1 MFLEYFN
8 RDLFH
13 YFTPID
19 GGLTATPDAIK
30 QAYHRLAIKHHPD
43 KNPDDPTAADRFKVA
58 AAAYEVLGDERRR
71 ASYDAPPLDLISIVA
86 DVFR

>member
-1 MFLEYFN
+1 MT
-8 RDLFH
+8 H
-13 YFTPID
+13 YEAL
-19 GGLTATPDAIK
+19 GVGVTATPDEIK